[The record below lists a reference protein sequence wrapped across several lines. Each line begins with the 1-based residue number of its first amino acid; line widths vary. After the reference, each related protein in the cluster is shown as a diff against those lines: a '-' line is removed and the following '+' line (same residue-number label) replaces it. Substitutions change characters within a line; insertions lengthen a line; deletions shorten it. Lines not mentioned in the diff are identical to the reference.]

1 MLSKNHFFKDFFV
14 NLKKTKETFD
24 ILVKDIESFDIP
36 LLQSYNKNYEMDF
49 PPSLVKKFS
58 KYNNIVIIGMGGS
71 ALGAKS
77 IYSYFKNRI
86 KKNVFFFDNL
96 DQNLYSIIENVK
108 NLNKSCFVVVSKS
121 GNTVETIANLSVIL
135 SKKMSKNKLV
145 VITEMKDSALMH
157 IANKFD
163 AEIIEYKDYIVGRYS
178 VLSEPGMFPAALMGL
193 KIKNFKNLNKLIKNK
208 NFSNCLIQNVASIY
222 SLNKKNITNSVILN
236 YNSDLYNLCEWYKQ
250 LISESLG
257 KNGKGITPIVSDCPK
272 DHHSIFQLY
281 LDGTKNKFYTFFSS
295 PGDIKNYKTSS
306 QIIPEHVHFIRNKKI
321 SSIINAQCEAT
332 KIILR
337 KKKIPFREF
346 FFNKKSEDELG
357 MFFTF
362 FILETI
368 LLARLMKIDPF
379 NQPSVEAIKKET
391 RKILS

>member
-1 MLSKNHFFKDFFV
+1 
-14 NLKKTKETFD
+14 
-24 ILVKDIESFDIP
+24 
-36 LLQSYNKNYEMDF
+36 
-49 PPSLVKKFS
+49 
-58 KYNNIVIIGMGGS
+58 
-71 ALGAKS
+71 
-77 IYSYFKNRI
+77 
-86 KKNVFFFDNL
+86 
-96 DQNLYSIIENVK
+96 
-108 NLNKSCFVVVSKS
+108 
-121 GNTVETIANLSVIL
+121 
-135 SKKMSKNKLV
+135 
-145 VITEMKDSALMH
+145 
-157 IANKFD
+157 
-163 AEIIEYKDYIVGRYS
+163 
-178 VLSEPGMFPAALMGL
+178 
-193 KIKNFKNLNKLIKNK
+193 
-208 NFSNCLIQNVASIY
+208 
-222 SLNKKNITNSVILN
+222 
-236 YNSDLYNLCEWYKQ
+236 
-250 LISESLG
+250 
-257 KNGKGITPIVSDCPK
+257 VSDCPK